1 MQSND
6 RINSFLDI
14 VRKKRQ
20 SFFAINGFY
29 LLATFLTL
37 IYLVGNG
44 VSYFWGNLQT
54 LAIPIGGL
62 LVVGLTYSFIRY
74 FIPAFFSKFS
84 REQAALLIEK
94 KNPQLNDSL
103 INSCQLQNRLNES
116 DAELK
121 VSLSFIKELLE
132 STKEKIEH
140 VDPNSALDLN
150 RAKLNRNLFLGS
162 LGVAILTLT
171 LIPDFYSKG
180 LQNFI
185 NPPQQTNAVLIGSD
199 SVPLNSKALPA
210 INIKSIK
217 LKYNYPAYTQ
227 IKPKTVSPSDGSI
240 QALPGSEV
248 AIEAES
254 NFPLA
259 AAEIEVNGKDR
270 FSLNVSD
277 ENKLYGSL
285 LMRDSGYYRFRVK
298 IGKNPA
304 SVLPKKYPIKID
316 IDKAPKVIL
325 FLANPK
331 PVYKNTDKLQFYYE
345 IRDDFGIRKVELV
358 YRVNGKP
365 YRKLLKKVRTEE
377 KEFKNSHSWNLN
389 GSNLK
394 PGDEVQYFLEAFD
407 NDNVSGPNT
416 GQSETYTF
424 KIFDTRK
431 EADDLIALQDELVES
446 LVALLADNLVENE
459 SFKTKNIPD
468 RNRIKRFFSFNIDKL
483 IDIIDLAE
491 RIKERAE
498 PMESFSPAYLNF
510 FTNMVKG
517 LQIIRKEQ
525 ITALNQLATQPPGN
539 VVPISFSFPP
549 VTPLTNKLISELE
562 RDILFLIKITNRQ
575 KMDQAVSLERE
586 LEKLTE
592 SLRDEFEKMKDQKAP
607 ISPDELKKKLDK
619 IEQTFRQMMEQLAKQ
634 TQGLPDEFLNPEAVK
649 QLNLDKFQASLEK
662 IKNLMEKGDIQAA
675 MDELEKMTKDLQS
688 LANQLDQSGD
698 EMDDLVDM
706 ETMERIDDSLQSLE
720 QVQKKQKD
728 LLEETTDMNKELRK
742 AQLEKFED
750 ELSKFFEALKKD
762 VNAAQEVLKET
773 KDYLNKDPDINRHAE
788 LLEKQANLDSK
799 IRKFNQEAIDSA
811 LKPDLPKKFDE
822 IRKTRE
828 EMTNVIRER
837 GALRLDEYYKFQ
849 RSLPE
854 MVEKY
859 DALEELTKL
868 LDLKEFN
875 ELFKNTY
882 PLAFR
887 WQHNLRMVTQS
898 SEELKEKMKTE
909 LNELRQ
915 INAEISKKLGTFNRE
930 MKKEFEALMSDQK
943 KEQLDS
949 MAKKQNEI
957 RQEARDLGE
966 KIAEMGR
973 INPMVPPQLSQKMGS
988 AQGFMKSAQKSL
1000 SKKELSQ
1007 SVDSE
1012 NQALNRLGETREMLE
1027 EMKNQKG
1034 KGRAK
1039 GKSNTP
1045 RFGVG
1050 RSPDT
1055 QRGGSM
1061 RMKRE
1066 KVDLPS
1072 EDQYNAPTKF
1082 REDILHAMKRQRPK
1096 NYERLI
1102 SEYYKELV
1110 K

>member
-1 MQSND
+1 MQSAD
-6 RINSFLDI
+6 RINSFLDK
-14 VRKKRQ
+14 VCKKRR

-29 LLATFLTL
+29 LMATFLTS

-44 VSYFWGNLQT
+44 ISYVWGNLQT

-62 LVVGLTYSFIRY
+62 LIFGLAYSFIRY

-84 REQAALLIEK
+84 REQAALLVEV
-94 KNPQLNDSL
+94 KNPKLNDSL

-121 VSLSFIKELLE
+121 VSVSFIKELLE
-132 STKEKIEH
+132 STKEKIEGLKLE
-140 VDPNSALDLN
+140 SAIDLN
-150 RAKLNRNLFLGS
+150 RAKLNRNLFLSS
-162 LGVAILTLT
+162 LGVAILAHT

-185 NPPQQTNAVLIGSD
+185 NPPQSKNAVLIGSD
-199 SVPLNSKALPA
+199 SIPLNSKALHA
-210 INIKSIK
+210 IKIKSIR
-217 LKYNYPAYTQ
+217 LNYNYPAYTQ
-227 IKPKTVSPSDGSI
+227 IKPKTVFPSDGLI

-254 NFPLA
+254 DFPLA

-270 FSLNVSD
+270 FSLNVKNG
-277 ENKLYGSL
+277 NKLYGSL
-285 LMRDSGYYRFRVK
+285 LLRDSGYYRFRVK
-298 IGKNPA
+298 TGKNPA

-316 IDKAPKVIL
+316 TDNPPRVVL

-345 IRDDFGIRKVELV
+345 VRDDFGIRKVELV

-377 KEFKNSHSWNLN
+377 NEFKNSYSWNLN

-394 PGDEVQYFLEAFD
+394 AGEEVQYFVEAFD
-407 NDNVSGPNT
+407 NDNVSGPNA

-431 EADDLIALQDELVES
+431 EADDLIALQDELIENM
-446 LVALLADNLVENE
+446 VALLADNLVENE
-459 SFKTKNIPD
+459 SFKTQNIPD
-468 RNRIKRFFSFNIDKL
+468 NKRIKRFFAFNIDRL
-483 IDIIDLAE
+483 IDIIDLTE
-491 RIKERAE
+491 RIRERAE

-510 FTNMVKG
+510 FTNMAKG
-517 LQIIRKEQ
+517 LQTIRKEQ
-525 ITALNQLATQPPGN
+525 IVALNQLATQPPGRT
-539 VVPISFSFPP
+539 VPIAFSFPP
-549 VTPLTNKLISELE
+549 VTPLTNKLINELE

-575 KMDQAVSLERE
+575 KMAQAVNLERE

-592 SLRDEFEKMKDQKAP
+592 SLRDEFEKIKDKKNP

-619 IEQTFRQMMEQLAKQ
+619 IEQTFKQMMEQLAKQ
-634 TQGLPDEFLNPEAVK
+634 TQGLPDEFLNPESVQ
-649 QLNLDKFQASLEK
+649 QLNLDNFQASLEK
-662 IKNLMEKGDIQAA
+662 IKNLMEKGDIQSA
-675 MDELEKMTKDLQS
+675 MDELEKMTQDLQS
-688 LANQLDQSGD
+688 LANQLDQSGK
-698 EMDDLVDM
+698 EMENLVDM
-706 ETMERIDDSLQSLE
+706 ETMERIDESLQDLE
-720 QVQKKQKD
+720 QVQKEQKD
-728 LLEETTDMNKELRK
+728 LLEKTTDMNKELRK

-750 ELSKFFEALKKD
+750 ELSKFFEALRRD
-762 VNAAQEVLKET
+762 VNAAQEVLQKTKE
-773 KDYLNKDPDINRHAE
+773 YLNKDPDLNRHAE
-788 LLEKQANLDSK
+788 LLEKQALLDSK
-799 IRKFNQEAIDSA
+799 IRKFNQEAVNSA

-828 EMTNVIRER
+828 EMTNIIRER
-837 GALRLDEYYKFQ
+837 GSLQLDEYYKFQ

-887 WQHNLRMVTQS
+887 WQHNLRMVPQS

-909 LNELRQ
+909 LSDLRQ

-930 MKKEFEALMSDQK
+930 MKKEFEALISDQK

-957 RQEARDLGE
+957 RQEARDLAE
-966 KIAEMGR
+966 KITEMGR
-973 INPMVPPQLSQKMGS
+973 INPTVPPQLSQKMGS
-988 AQGFMKSAQKSL
+988 AQGFMKSAQKNL
-1000 SKKELSQ
+1000 SKKNLSQ

-1012 NQALNRLGETREMLE
+1012 NQALNRLGETRQMLE

-1034 KGRAK
+1034 KGRTK

-1072 EDQYNAPTKF
+1072 EDQYNPPTKF
-1082 REDILHAMKRQRPK
+1082 RDDILYAMKRQRPK